1 MANIERIPA
10 AIAAPNQSLTNN
22 GRVQEI
28 ERLCKLMVRRLNEI
42 ASTPSHPSM
51 FKVYNGSERYGRLRA
66 VVKDLVDT
74 ANATIIELQTTR
86 RCPENML
93 SRIIKL
99 LHALGEEFGQFSP
112 ADGKWYMT
120 KLCERCGVFVREF
133 CATFLNSLGQFPS
146 SPAMVATAPRLV
158 DTARLIDSCPVS
170 TLQLATETWE
180 VWAAQGK
187 ESIVEIQRI
196 ADGIFDEGFGDQ
208 DEEDIEPKQVSPVER
223 SFASKVF
230 LLCRLVKTMVR
241 KIRLRC
247 IQPIFEPIE
256 SYDEIQWLDELME
269 AGVAL
274 FPAID
279 EIATAV
285 IPAQV
290 PSHICSEAVNLVRVA
305 QKVCELGWQQAGQEE
320 HQKWFVNCH
329 AQLDSLLIPILESN
343 PSR

>member
-1 MANIERIPA
+1 MANIERIPSA
-10 AIAAPNQSLTNN
+10 VSGSPANIADN

-28 ERLCKLMVRRLNEI
+28 QRQCQLMIRRLNEV

-66 VVKDLVDT
+66 VTKDLIDSGT
-74 ANATIIELQTTR
+74 AAVIEYQSTQ
-86 RCPENML
+86 RCPETTL

-99 LHALGEEFGQFSP
+99 LHSLGEEFGQFSP
-112 ADGKWYMT
+112 ADGKWYMN
-120 KLCERCGVFVREF
+120 KMCERCSLFIKEF
-133 CATFLNSLGQFPS
+133 GAALITSLTSAPG
-146 SPAMVATAPRLV
+146 PRLI
-158 DTARLIDSCPVS
+158 DTARLIEACPGS

-196 ADGIFDEGFGDQ
+196 ADGIFEDTFGDS
-208 DEEDIEPKQVSPVER
+208 DEQTEDPKPVSPVER
-223 SFASKVF
+223 SIASKVF

-256 SYDEIQWLDELME
+256 SFDEIQWLDELME
-269 AGVAL
+269 AGESL

-285 IPAQV
+285 IPAQI